1 MFKSA
6 QKKTIIIPI
15 ILLVSSLIACQS
27 KSINVLLLSG
37 QNNHAWQKTTPAI
50 QNILEKSGRFFV
62 TVTNNPENLA
72 PEELNQYDVI
82 MSNWNTWPDVTGKRW
97 DPDLEKAFLTFVAEG
112 KGVVII
118 HAGSSTLQD
127 WPEFQQI
134 AGGTWEL
141 GSTGHGPIH
150 TFKVSIE
157 NSNHPITKGLK
168 EFYIKDELWH
178 RTKFQ
183 PGIKVL
189 CSAYSS
195 PEKKGTGQNE
205 PVTIVTHYGKGRCC
219 NFVLGHD
226 ATTMQNAAWQTI
238 MVRATEW
245 AATGKATISM
255 PDNWPINKEMAQN
268 DNVK

>member
-1 MFKSA
+1 MNRRNFLITASA
-6 QKKTIIIPI
+6 LAAGSI
-15 ILLVSSLIACQS
+15 VCQS

-37 QNNHAWQKTTPAI
+37 QNNHNWQETTPAI
-50 QNILEKSGRFFV
+50 QSILEKSGLFFV
-62 TVTNNPENLA
+62 KVTDKPENLA
-72 PEELNQYDVI
+72 PEELDQYDVI

-97 DPDLEKAFLTFVAEG
+97 NPELEKAFLAFVARG

-141 GSTGHGPIH
+141 DSTGHGPIH

-157 NSNHPITKGLK
+157 KSNHPITKGLK
-168 EFYIKDELWH
+168 DFYIRDELWH

-183 PGIKVL
+183 PGIEIL

-195 PEKKGTGQNE
+195 PEKKGTGWNE
-205 PVTIVTHYGKGRCC
+205 PVTVTTHYGKGRSCY
-219 NFVLGHD
+219 FVLGHD
-226 ATTMQNAAWQTI
+226 TITMQNPAWQTI
-238 MVRATEW
+238 MIRATEW
-245 AATGKATISM
+245 AATGKATFPM
-255 PDNWPINKEMAQN
+255 PNNWPINKEMVQL
-268 DNVK
+268 